1 VPSVASSNI
10 MDLEKQIISTL
21 QQAFKELFDHEV
33 GESEL
38 SLQPTRKEFEGSY
51 TFVVFPY
58 LKVTKLN
65 PEASAAKLGEFLKSN
80 CKSVQEFNVV
90 KGFLNIS
97 LSETS
102 WLSVFKKLYT
112 NPQLGQLPLNGKK
125 VMVEYSSPNTNKPL
139 HLGHL
144 RNNFLG
150 FSVSEILKANGYE
163 VIKANLVNDRGI
175 HICKSMVAYKHF
187 GNGETP
193 ETSGIKGDHLAGKY
207 YVIFDK
213 EHKKQTRELI
223 EKGLKEEDAN
233 KNTPIMLEA
242 QEMLRSWEAGEKEVV
257 DLWKTMNS
265 WVYEGFNVTY
275 KKMGVDFDK
284 FYYESDTYLLGKN
297 IVDEGLKKGVFFK
310 KENGSVWVDLSDE
323 GLDEKLVLRA
333 DGTSVYI
340 TQDMGTCELKYED
353 FQFDKSVYVV
363 GNEQDYHFDVL
374 FKIMRKLG
382 RPYGD
387 GLYHLSYGMVDLP
400 SGKMKSREGTVV
412 DADDLMQEM
421 IDTAASHTKELG
433 KIDGFTPEQAEELY
447 EILGMGAL
455 KYFLLKVDPKKRML
469 FNPQESIEFQG
480 NTGPFIQ
487 YSHARIASILR
498 KAEQIDINY
507 SADAL
512 EGLSHLEDAERE
524 LIVILNEF
532 EKKIQLAGE
541 DYSPSVIAQY
551 MFDLAKEYNRFYA
564 ELPIFNERDEKVQSF
579 RIALSALTA
588 KTIRRGMQLLGIKV
602 PDRM

>member
-1 VPSVASSNI
+1 MN
-10 MDLEKQIISTL
+10 LEEQIISTL
-21 QQAFKELFDHEV
+21 QQAFKELFDHEI
-33 GESEL
+33 GINEL
-38 SLQPTRKEFEGSY
+38 SLQPTRKEFEGTY
-51 TFVVFPY
+51 TFVVFPF

-65 PEASAAKLGEFLKSN
+65 PEASGTKLGEFLQSN
-80 CKSVQEFNVV
+80 CKSVEGYNVV

-97 LSETS
+97 VNETS
-102 WLSVFKKLYT
+102 WLGVFKNLYT
-112 NPQLGQLPLNGKK
+112 KPQIGQFPSNGKK

-193 ETSGIKGDHLAGKY
+193 DSSGIKGDHLAGKY

-213 EHKKQTRELI
+213 EYKKQTQELI
-223 EKGLKEEDAN
+223 EKGQSEEDAK
-233 KNTPIMLEA
+233 KNAPLMLEA
-242 QEMLRSWEAGEKEVV
+242 QEMLRLWEAGEKEVV

-265 WVYEGFNVTY
+265 WVYDGFNVTY

-297 IVDEGLKKGVFFK
+297 IVEEGLEKGVFFK
-310 KENGSVWVDLSDE
+310 KENGSVWVDLSEE

-353 FQFDKSVYVV
+353 FRFDKSVYVV

-421 IDTAASHTKELG
+421 IETAASHTKELG

-498 KAEQIDINY
+498 KADQIDINY
-507 SADAL
+507 GSDAL
-512 EGLSHLEDAERE
+512 EGLENLEDAERE

-532 EKKIQLAGE
+532 EKKIHTAAE
-541 DYSPSVIAQY
+541 EYSPSVIAQY

-564 ELPIFNERDEKVQSF
+564 ELPIFNERNIKVQSF
-579 RIALSALTA
+579 RIALSSLTA
-588 KTIRRGMQLLGIKV
+588 KTIKRGMQLLGIKV